1 MDKEVVIL
9 LNMGGPND
17 LSEVKVFLKN
27 MFNDK
32 YILPLKSAFLRS
44 ILAWFITAMR
54 QKEASESYKALGGKS
69 PIVGL
74 SKSLCE
80 KLNAAQNRFHFDFAM
95 NYTPPF
101 AKDVLARYKGAKKI
115 TFFPLYPHHSQTT
128 VLSSLDDAT
137 AAAKMHEISGIKVI
151 EPFYEDE
158 SFNKILI
165 NDIKKTCAENGFSPN
180 DTHLIFS
187 AHSLPV
193 SIIKAG
199 DLYEKHTNAHVS
211 LLSKSLDFKG
221 IHLAYQSRLGPV
233 EWLGPNISAV
243 LEGLKGQNVLVY
255 PISFCIDCSES
266 DFELDIMFREHA
278 SKVGVAKYA
287 VVKAPN
293 DSDGFVNYIIQK
305 YVSVIRKTDTTFPEK
320 IHAHGFRHSKAM
332 HMLAAGI
339 NIVYIRDFLGHED
352 ISTTMIYSRA
362 DNRLKNEAINKLAP
376 KVTDETAFPDW
387 TKDQDLLSFLNS
399 FK

>member
-1 MDKEVVIL
+1 
-9 LNMGGPND
+9 
-17 LSEVKVFLKN
+17 

-158 SFNKILI
+158 SFNEILI
-165 NDIKKTCAENGFSPN
+165 NDIKKTCAAAGFSPN

-305 YVSVIRKTDTTFPEK
+305 CE
-320 IHAHGFRHSKAM
+320 
-332 HMLAAGI
+332 
-339 NIVYIRDFLGHED
+339 
-352 ISTTMIYSRA
+352 
-362 DNRLKNEAINKLAP
+362 
-376 KVTDETAFPDW
+376 
-387 TKDQDLLSFLNS
+387 NS
-399 FK
+399 C

>member
-1 MDKEVVIL
+1 MDKEIVIL
-9 LNMGGPND
+9 LNMGGPNNLD
-17 LSEVKVFLKN
+17 EVEVFLKN

-32 YILPLKSAFLRS
+32 YILPMKNKLLRS
-44 ILAWFITAMR
+44 FVAWIITTLR
-54 QKEASESYKALGGKS
+54 KKEASESYKALGGRS
-69 PIVGL
+69 PIAGL
-74 SKSLCE
+74 TASLCQ

-101 AKDVLARYKGAKKI
+101 ATDVLARYKGAKKI

-137 AAAKMHEISGIKVI
+137 AAAKEHDISGIRVI

-158 SFNKILI
+158 SFNEIII
-165 NDIKKTCAENGFSPN
+165 NDIKATCAKAGFEPK
-180 DTHLIFS
+180 DTQLVFS

-193 SIIKAG
+193 SIIKKG
-199 DLYEKHTNAHVS
+199 DLYEKHINAHVN

-221 IHLAYQSRLGPV
+221 IQLAYQSRLGPV

-243 LEGLKGQNVLVY
+243 LDGLKGQNVLVY

-293 DSDGFVNYIIQK
+293 DSEEFVEYILQK
-305 YVSVIRKTDTTFPEK
+305 CES
-320 IHAHGFRHSKAM
+320 SC
-332 HMLAAGI
+332 
-339 NIVYIRDFLGHED
+339 
-352 ISTTMIYSRA
+352 
-362 DNRLKNEAINKLAP
+362 
-376 KVTDETAFPDW
+376 
-387 TKDQDLLSFLNS
+387 
-399 FK
+399 